1 MGRDGVRLS
10 ALATLCCDCDQCPL
24 QAVKLT
30 SHSRW
35 SVRYGADWGRWRG
48 GLCRGAVRPTAT
60 SKVWV
65 CYVRFTSTPAVRFA
79 QRAAVPVGMANRPN
93 RRKAVRQPLF
103 VSRSRKILA
112 VAPSAN
118 NGGLIALIV
127 FEMAESPRLDDPER
141 NAGSGIYLSI
151 TIRHGTSRE
160 LATTGTK
167 SFVPAKV
174 GCGAVL

>member
-1 MGRDGVRLS
+1 
-10 ALATLCCDCDQCPL
+10 
-24 QAVKLT
+24 
-30 SHSRW
+30 
-35 SVRYGADWGRWRG
+35 
-48 GLCRGAVRPTAT
+48 
-60 SKVWV
+60 
-65 CYVRFTSTPAVRFA
+65 
-79 QRAAVPVGMANRPN
+79 MANRPN

-160 LATTGTK
+160 LATTGDEELR
-167 SFVPAKV
+167 ACQ
-174 GCGAVL
+174 GRGAVL

>member
-1 MGRDGVRLS
+1 MKRPPIGGVAALGRLHRAYDS
-10 ALATLCCDCDQCPL
+10 
-24 QAVKLT
+24 
-30 SHSRW
+30 
-35 SVRYGADWGRWRG
+35 GAFD
-48 GLCRGAVRPTAT
+48 
-60 SKVWV
+60 
-65 CYVRFTSTPAVRFA
+65 PAVWGIFEPCEDEAVDGRNA

>member
-1 MGRDGVRLS
+1 VPRAVGIMRVCDRFQSISQCLQRAGFRPL
-10 ALATLCCDCDQCPL
+10 LCD
-24 QAVKLT
+24 ARR
-30 SHSRW
+30 S
-35 SVRYGADWGRWRG
+35 
-48 GLCRGAVRPTAT
+48 AVRPNATSTAT
-60 SKVWV
+60 ISN
-65 CYVRFTSTPAVRFA
+65 VRFTSIRDILKRLKCAKSGRSRRDG
-79 QRAAVPVGMANRPN
+79 QRPN

-127 FEMAESPRLDDPER
+127 FEMAESPQLDDPER